1 MLPLISFETGRK
13 TPTQS
18 SGRQK
23 GCASKWKSGSIRNRN
38 HGREANTR
46 GEESERTYTRAPPT
60 ARRESFCPLDKD
72 LSWKSDYRT
81 LAVPGLHLSG
91 KRVYQELSSSASAPM
106 WKEIMIWTV
115 IRDAVR

>member
-18 SGRQK
+18 SVQDHSLV
-23 GCASKWKSGSIRNRN
+23 CDSKWKSGSIRNRN

-81 LAVPGLHLSG
+81 SAVPGLHWSDY
-91 KRVYQELSSSASAPM
+91 RVSQDLAAWPQ
-106 WKEIMIWTV
+106 
-115 IRDAVR
+115 

>member
-18 SGRQK
+18 SVQDHSLV
-23 GCASKWKSGSIRNRN
+23 CDSKWKSGSIRNRN

-72 LSWKSDYRT
+72 LSWKSDYRRS
-81 LAVPGLHLSG
+81 AVPGLHLSG
-91 KRVYQELSSSASAPM
+91 KRVYQDLSGRLWP
-106 WKEIMIWTV
+106 TV
-115 IRDAVR
+115 